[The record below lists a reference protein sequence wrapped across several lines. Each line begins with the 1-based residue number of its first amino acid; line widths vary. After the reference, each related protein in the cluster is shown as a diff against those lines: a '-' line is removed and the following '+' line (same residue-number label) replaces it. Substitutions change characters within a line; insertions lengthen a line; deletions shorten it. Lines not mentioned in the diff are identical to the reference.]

1 MKKFQFLDK
10 RDSNGL
16 LLGYSITEFSYNLAE
31 QCLSKIKTYDTYQHL
46 INFLPK
52 KYVDIYFKK
61 LFYEATLPLAG
72 QVAINNWH
80 LENDG
85 NLLSIKINAIG
96 FPSKK
101 LLESVWSISNFN
113 FEIIN
118 DLQTHKITIKD
129 KIWPY
134 YNYWLKYINF
144 FNSKIFSIK
153 KDKIINNITL
163 KPKNNIAVNYIEGH
177 NFENRNDLFWLK

>member
-80 LENDG
+80 LDP
-85 NLLSIKINAIG
+85 SRIKKG
-96 FPSKK
+96 KK
-101 LLESVWSISNFN
+101 LKSVFEYSSNKN
-113 FEIIN
+113 SKW
-118 DLQTHKITIKD
+118 LTIKEI
-129 KIWPY
+129 KNWISKY
-134 YNYWLKYINF
+134 LKR
-144 FNSKIFSIK
+144 
-153 KDKIINNITL
+153 
-163 KPKNNIAVNYIEGH
+163 VNEI
-177 NFENRNDLFWLK
+177 